1 MSTSKAFTL
10 IETLV
15 AISLLTIAIVTP
27 MSLASQ
33 SLSTAYYAR
42 DQIAAFHFAQE
53 AIEAVRSV
61 RDGHI
66 LDNAL
71 TGAQSDLLAGIP
83 IGTPFIIDTRDNSI
97 ESCAAACKPLETDG
111 SLYGYGDGGSSWIA
125 TRYTRTVLA
134 TYVEEP
140 DEIRV
145 SVTVEW
151 KTTGGRTRSFTIS
164 ENLYRWVT
172 DGTQ

>member
-1 MSTSKAFTL
+1 MRGFTL
-10 IETLV
+10 IETMV

-66 LDNAL
+66 LNNAL
-71 TGAQSDLLAGIP
+71 TGVQTDLLAGIP
-83 IGTPFIIDTRDNSI
+83 IGSPFTIDTRNNTI
-97 ESCAAACKPLETDG
+97 EVCGGVCPPLETDG
-111 SLYGYGDGGSSWIA
+111 TLYGYGDGGSAWIA
-125 TRYTRTVLA
+125 TRYTRTALA
-134 TYVEEP
+134 TYVDEP
-140 DEIRV
+140 DEVRV
-145 SVTVEW
+145 AVTVEW
-151 KTTGGRTRSFTIS
+151 KTAGARTRSFTIS
-164 ENLYRWVT
+164 ENVYRWVT